1 MRWGQICVCTAAF
14 PPQLQ
19 KMQEVMRHTPGRGL
33 FHIHLLI
40 HAHCI
45 SICFPPITNITQSQ
59 SLSPHIFHLSLS
71 PLSSINLNI
80 RTPTERF
87 RENAAVRGGNE
98 RVHWCVQFP
107 PLSSPSLCVSRC
119 LPRALQACRRQI
131 PAAWKRG
138 RDAGVSPAPGESGR
152 MSPSGGLFKC

>member
-1 MRWGQICVCTAAF
+1 MRRGQFCVCTAAF

-80 RTPTERF
+80 WTPTERF
-87 RENAAVRGGNE
+87 RENAAVAAE
-98 RVHWCVQFP
+98 TSVFTDVCSFP
-107 PLSSPSLCVSRC
+107 LFPLRLCVSPGVSRVH
-119 LPRALQACRRQI
+119 CRRAGDRSRQ
-131 PAAWKRG
+131 RG
-138 RDAGVSPAPGESGR
+138 SVVVTLVCPPPQGSLGE
-152 MSPSGGLFKC
+152 